1 MLPRAPRKRDLLG
14 EPQVS
19 QPPPKKVRPAD
30 RRFKTRKTQEVL
42 DELCVHVEN
51 NDRQLTNNVI
61 RELDSEHVRVISDE
75 NFTANCTQMLKACL
89 SAKLETVSNKT
100 FACLV
105 VMFAQGSE
113 ENRKEF
119 VLSLVEQ
126 CEGLARATR
135 EAAKMH
141 AVLADESLSTM
152 SPASPSISPEESFK
166 KKKSKSPESPET
178 DADESSSESE
188 LGYDPV
194 RIKKKLR
201 KMKRKSGEAKTSKSP
216 DDDDMM
222 EEEEEISMVD
232 AFFLKPSLDC
242 GVLSIYTQAL
252 REGLI
257 EAKQVPEKIMLC
269 ARRAL
274 AQSSLSTTAYRIAG
288 LEFHVAL
295 EIARFMVYKPPDPED
310 QPPNVDEFGD
320 EMAEQEDK
328 KGNFVPRIPNE
339 YTEFRKSEGEWVL
352 INFCMDRDFRVRK
365 TVVEGLLELSDHFRI
380 AKHTYFTAKAFMTDS
395 DPDIRIAAIRLLM
408 FFASTI
414 GDEFMPQEPMMMDLD
429 EFDDEGVYDEEEER
443 EPRPPRPKRPPRPPP
458 KTYSDDAFVAICDAI
473 NDIEIAVRVEAAKKL
488 GDFVTVSEA
497 LIYQTLDK
505 KMMKTD
511 KNKQV
516 VKVEQSL
523 FALSKKASANKN
535 SRWKFAKKPAK
546 MQETRGGWSRGKEL
560 NAVCPDGEEAKKEEE
575 EEGESIIPHGACG
588 VFVTALE
595 DEFMDVRKAA
605 VYSLGRLACTRPA
618 FAVSALEYLADMFN
632 DEIAD
637 VRLDAINAL
646 TPLISHG
653 TLNIEQL
660 NVISKCL
667 DDAMPESR
675 QAMRELL
682 KRAQFADVDC
692 VEMCVKALLA
702 CIRRFPKD
710 KEQVYSCLAVIG
722 RNHAVQVQ
730 AIMRSLLGI
739 HLIFHTRETSIED
752 QEYVGKLIMVLN
764 AAASQ
769 PSLVYF
775 MPEFVHRHYR
785 LLRNSYPGIVKKIR
799 VLDEEKQIGKV
810 KNGEDLTNEKAE
822 DVVLNTYK
830 RLCAVSSISMH
841 NERNIKRDDIFRDT
855 SAISL
860 YNSSVSGAARLI
872 FCLGEVSSTV
882 DSVSNTVL
890 RGGELTNVK
899 QLITQSIED
908 MKSVEH
914 QFSGISFQIHSYLIH
929 CRIYLSFLDLLVW
942 MMQVMTSQADLIT
955 AGQTIIQETKTSIE
969 NCEEVSESLLEFLK
983 SCESFFLQVSSV
995 DDKRKIITPN
1005 TFIELLDRSA
1015 PNLPT
1020 KFPPVNAIHLKY
1032 ANITSPNKDT
1042 AVEECLKFFAH
1053 LPHGMPLEFE
1063 LYNMLPEELESVR
1076 IKTIHPDSRFDVMK
1090 PRREEFK
1097 EENGHVAVSTQ
1108 VKITSAS
1115 PWSEP
1120 AEIDV
1125 VIGILSDNK
1134 FVPLFASPSCF
1145 SPAHIRVRIHPH
1157 SR

>member
-1 MLPRAPRKRDLLG
+1 MLPRGPRKRELLG
-14 EPQVS
+14 EPQS
-19 QPPPKKVRPAD
+19 NQPPPKKGRHVE
-30 RRFKTRKTQEVL
+30 RRFKKRKIQEVL
-42 DELCVHVEN
+42 DELCVHVES
-51 NDRQLTNNVI
+51 NDRQLTNNII
-61 RELDSEHVRVISDE
+61 RELDTEHVRVISDE
-75 NFTANCTQMLKACL
+75 DFTANCTQILKACL

-100 FACLV
+100 FGCLV
-105 VMFAQGSE
+105 AMFARGSPE
-113 ENRKEF
+113 SRREF
-119 VLSLVEQ
+119 VLSLEDQ

-135 EAAKMH
+135 EAARMH
-141 AVLADESLSTM
+141 AVLA
-152 SPASPSISPEESFK
+152 EESFSSTTSSTSSVVSSKEIFK
-166 KKKSKSPESPET
+166 KKKTSVNSSKKESAGT
-178 DADESSSESE
+178 DADEESSTDESE
-188 LGYDPV
+188 LGYDPI
-194 RIKKKLR
+194 RIKKRLK
-201 KMKRKSGEAKTSKSP
+201 KMKIKSGEPRDSKSP
-216 DDDDMM
+216 EDDLM
-222 EEEEEISMVD
+222 EEVEEISMVD
-232 AFFLKPSLDC
+232 AFFLKPNLDV

-257 EAKQVPEKIMLC
+257 EAEQVPEKIMLC
-269 ARRAL
+269 ARRSL
-274 AQSSLSTTAYRIAG
+274 AQSSLATTANRIAG

-295 EIARFMVYKPPDPED
+295 EIARFLVYKPPDPPT
-310 QPPNVDEFGD
+310 QGPN
-320 EMAEQEDK
+320 QYTQ
-328 KGNFVPRIPNE
+328 FV
-339 YTEFRKSEGEWVL
+339 KSEGEWVL

-365 TVVEGLLELSDHFRI
+365 SVVEGLLELSENFRI
-380 AKHTYFTAKAFMTDS
+380 AKSTYFTAKAFINDT

-408 FFASTI
+408 FFARTI
-414 GDEFMPQEPMMMDLD
+414 GDEFMPQPMMMDMD
-429 EFDDEGVYDEEEER
+429 EFEEEGVYSEEEGSS
-443 EPRPPRPKRPPRPPP
+443 PRLPKPPRRPPP

-488 GDFVTVSEA
+488 GDFITVSED

-516 VKVEQSL
+516 VRVEQSL

-535 SRWKFAKKPAK
+535 SRWKFAKKPVK

-560 NAVCPDGEEAKKEEE
+560 NAVCPDEEAAKKEEE

-653 TLNIEQL
+653 TMNTEQL

-682 KRAQFADVDC
+682 KRAQFADVEC

-702 CIRRFPKD
+702 CLKRFPKD

-730 AIMRSLLGI
+730 SIMRSLLGI
-739 HLIFHTRETSIED
+739 HLIFHTREISIED

-785 LLRNSYPGIVKKIR
+785 LLRHSYPGIVKGIR

-830 RLCAVSSISMH
+830 RLCAISTISMH

-890 RGGELTNVK
+890 QGGELTNVK
-899 QLITQSIED
+899 QLITSSIED

-914 QFSGISFQIHSYLIH
+914 QFSGISLQIHSYLIH
-929 CRIYLSFLDLLVW
+929 CRFYLSFLDLLVW
-942 MMQVMTSQADLIT
+942 MMQSMTSQQELIA
-955 AGQTIIQETKTSIE
+955 AGQALIQETKTAIE
-969 NCEEVSESLLEFLK
+969 NCEEKVPESESLLEFVA
-983 SCESFFLQVSSV
+983 SCESIFFATTAT

-1005 TFIELLDRSA
+1005 TLIELLGRSA
-1015 PNLPT
+1015 PSLPN
-1020 KFPPVNAIHLKY
+1020 KFPPVNTIHLKY
-1032 ANITSPNKDT
+1032 ANITTPNKDT
-1042 AVEECLKFFAH
+1042 AVEECLKFYAH
-1053 LPHGMPLEFE
+1053 LPHGMPLEFD

-1090 PRREEFK
+1090 PRKEEFK

-1115 PWSEP
+1115 PWSDP